1 MEKTDTVVSEAVSD
15 RMEII
20 PMKRYSKEKR
30 AEIVRSYLSESFKYV
45 PYDLPEVEIVDNGE
59 NLREFLNIHAIKA
72 LWRLAIFDGWNHVSE
87 QTSSEPN

>member
-1 MEKTDTVVSEAVSD
+1 
-15 RMEII
+15 
-20 PMKRYSKEKR
+20 
-30 AEIVRSYLSESFKYV
+30 
-45 PYDLPEVEIVDNGE
+45 VEIVDNGE